1 MAEFKICRN
10 EILGEISLLG
20 QPANKS
26 MSAKNSNP
34 SDEYLTVLAKYF
46 EEDVRS
52 FTKESK
58 NTFTL

>member
-1 MAEFKICRN
+1 MF
-10 EILGEISLLG
+10 GEISLLG

-58 NTFTL
+58 STFTL